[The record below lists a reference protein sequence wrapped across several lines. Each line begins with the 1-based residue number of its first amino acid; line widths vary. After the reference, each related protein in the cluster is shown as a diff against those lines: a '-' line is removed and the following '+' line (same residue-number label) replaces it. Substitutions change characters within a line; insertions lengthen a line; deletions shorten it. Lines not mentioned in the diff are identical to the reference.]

1 MNIISMSVYFVF
13 DTRRTHKNKRQIPH
27 ANNAQPI
34 DQTPAKRL
42 PALLSLSSLGYSEWK
57 INENFRRV
65 MKQSVR
71 KGIDKAIVQLLWV

>member
-34 DQTPAKRL
+34 GETPGKRL
-42 PALLSLSSLGYSEWK
+42 PALLSLSSLGSLVLNGK
-57 INENFRRV
+57 S
-65 MKQSVR
+65 MKTF
-71 KGIDKAIVQLLWV
+71 GEL